1 MMLTNCLGCF
11 LRQFSVNCYNI
22 TIMRIL
28 IIEDEKR
35 LADSIK
41 KGLNQESYAVDV
53 SYDGNDGFGMAVI
66 QDYDLIILDLMLPGM
81 DGMEICRK
89 LRNEEK
95 IKSSILMLTARGQIK
110 DRVEGLN
117 CGADDYL
124 TKPFAFEE
132 LLARI
137 KALSRRPKDS
147 LGTVLSIDDLTLDT
161 ISYEVR
167 RAGRPVILSK
177 TEYALLEF
185 LLKNKGKV
193 LSKNQIIENVWDY
206 DADVLP
212 NTVEVYI
219 RYLRNKIE
227 KPFKGK
233 RPLIGTIRGFGY
245 RIREEK

>member
-1 MMLTNCLGCF
+1 
-11 LRQFSVNCYNI
+11 
-22 TIMRIL
+22 MRIL
-28 IIEDEKR
+28 VIEDEKR

-41 KGLNQESYAVDV
+41 KGLKQESYAVDV
-53 SYDGNDGFGMAVI
+53 SYDGSDGFGMAVI

-110 DRVEGLN
+110 DRLEGLN

-137 KALSRRPKDS
+137 KALSRRPRDS
-147 LGTVLSIDDLTLDT
+147 LGTVLNIDDLTLDT

-233 RPLIGTIRGFGY
+233 RPLIRTIRGFGY
-245 RIREEK
+245 RIGVEK

>member
-1 MMLTNCLGCF
+1 
-11 LRQFSVNCYNI
+11 
-22 TIMRIL
+22 MRIL

-41 KGLNQESYAVDV
+41 KGLEQESYAVDV
-53 SYDGNDGFGMAVI
+53 SYEGTDGMGMALI

-89 LRNEEK
+89 LRTEEN
-95 IKSSILMLTARGQIK
+95 IKSSILMLTARGQIR

-137 KALSRRPKDS
+137 KALSRRPRRS
-147 LGTVLSIDDLTLDT
+147 LGAILSAGDLNLDT
-161 ISYEVR
+161 ISYKVK
-167 RAGRPVILSK
+167 RAGRTIKLSK

-185 LLKNKGKV
+185 LLKNKGMILTKY
-193 LSKNQIIENVWDY
+193 QIIGNVWNY

-227 KPFKGK
+227 KPFRGK
-233 RPLIGTIRGFGY
+233 KPLIETIRGFGY
-245 RIREEK
+245 RISGGSDV

>member
-1 MMLTNCLGCF
+1 
-11 LRQFSVNCYNI
+11 
-22 TIMRIL
+22 MRIL

-41 KGLNQESYAVDV
+41 KGLKQESYAADV
-53 SYDGNDGFGMAVI
+53 SYDGNDGFGMAII

-95 IKSSILMLTARGQIK
+95 TKSAILMLTARGQIK

-147 LGTVLSIDDLTLDT
+147 LGMVLSIDDLTLDT
-161 ISYEVR
+161 ISYKVR

-177 TEYALLEF
+177 TEYSLLEF

-245 RIREEK
+245 RIGEEK

>member
-1 MMLTNCLGCF
+1 LPDIDGYEVLHR
-11 LRQFSVNCYNI
+11 LRAAKVD
-22 TIMRIL
+22 TPIL
-28 IIEDEKR
+28 ILSGLTDMQHKV
-35 LADSIK
+35 
-41 KGLNQESYAVDV
+41 KGL
-53 SYDGNDGFGMAVI
+53 GI
-66 QDYDLIILDLMLPGM
+66 
-81 DGMEICRK
+81 
-89 LRNEEK
+89 
-95 IKSSILMLTARGQIK
+95 
-110 DRVEGLN
+110 
-117 CGADDYL
+117 GADDYL

-147 LGTVLSIDDLTLDT
+147 LGIILGIDDLTLDT
-161 ISYEVR
+161 ISYEVS
-167 RAGRPVILSK
+167 RAGRPIILSK

-233 RPLIGTIRGFGY
+233 KPLIWTIRGFGY
-245 RIREEK
+245 RIGEKK

>member
-1 MMLTNCLGCF
+1 
-11 LRQFSVNCYNI
+11 
-22 TIMRIL
+22 MRIL

-41 KGLNQESYAVDV
+41 KGLRQESYAVDV
-53 SYDGNDGFGMAVI
+53 SYDGSDGFGMAVI
-66 QDYDLIILDLMLPGM
+66 QDYDLIILDLMLPGI

-89 LRNEEK
+89 LRTEEN
-95 IKSSILMLTARGQIK
+95 IQSSILMLTARGQVN

-137 KALSRRPKDS
+137 KALSRRPRGS
-147 LGTVLSIDDLTLDT
+147 PGTVLSIDDLTLDT

-167 RAGRPVILSK
+167 RAGRLIALSK

-185 LLKNKGKV
+185 LLKNKGRV
-193 LSKNQIIENVWDY
+193 LSKNQIIENVWNY
-206 DADVLP
+206 DADILP

-233 RPLIGTIRGFGY
+233 KPMIGTIRGFGY
-245 RIREEK
+245 RIGSSRNV

>member
-1 MMLTNCLGCF
+1 
-11 LRQFSVNCYNI
+11 
-22 TIMRIL
+22 MRIL

-41 KGLNQESYAVDV
+41 KGLEQEAHAVDV
-53 SYDGNDGFGMAVI
+53 SYEGTDGYGMAVI

-89 LRNEEK
+89 LRNEENVN
-95 IKSSILMLTARGQIK
+95 SSILMLTARGQVK

-117 CGADDYL
+117 TGADDYL

-137 KALSRRPKDS
+137 KALSRRPRNG
-147 LGTVLSIDDLTLDT
+147 LGTMLSADDLTLDT
-161 ISYEVR
+161 ITYEVN
-167 RAGRPVILSK
+167 RAGKKIKLSK
-177 TEYALLEF
+177 TEYALLEY
-185 LLKNKGKV
+185 LLKNKGRV
-193 LSKNQIIENVWDY
+193 LTKDQIMGKVWDY
-206 DADVLP
+206 DADILP

-227 KPFKGK
+227 KPFRGK
-233 RPLIGTIRGFGY
+233 KPIIETVRGFGY
-245 RIREEK
+245 RIGGGEDV

>member
-1 MMLTNCLGCF
+1 
-11 LRQFSVNCYNI
+11 
-22 TIMRIL
+22 MRIL

-41 KGLNQESYAVDV
+41 KGLKQESYAVDV

-66 QDYDLIILDLMLPGM
+66 QDYDLILLDLMLPGM

-89 LRNEEK
+89 LRNEEN

-147 LGTVLSIDDLTLDT
+147 LGTVLTIDDLTLDT
-161 ISYEVR
+161 ISYKVK
-167 RAGRPVILSK
+167 RADRPIILSR

-185 LLKNKGKV
+185 LLKNKGRV

-206 DADVLP
+206 DADVYP
-212 NTVEVYI
+212 IQWKYI
-219 RYLRNKIE
+219 
-227 KPFKGK
+227 
-233 RPLIGTIRGFGY
+233 
-245 RIREEK
+245 

>member
-1 MMLTNCLGCF
+1 
-11 LRQFSVNCYNI
+11 
-22 TIMRIL
+22 MRIL

-41 KGLNQESYAVDV
+41 KGLKQESYAVDV

-137 KALSRRPKDS
+137 KALLRRPKDS

-161 ISYEVR
+161 ISYEVK
-167 RAGRPVILSK
+167 RADSPVILSK

-245 RIREEK
+245 RIGGKK

>member
-1 MMLTNCLGCF
+1 
-11 LRQFSVNCYNI
+11 
-22 TIMRIL
+22 MRIL

-41 KGLNQESYAVDV
+41 KGLEQESHAVDV
-53 SYDGNDGFGMAVI
+53 SYEGSDGYGMAVI

-89 LRNEEK
+89 LRMEDK
-95 IKSSILMLTARGQIK
+95 VDSSILMLTARGEVK
-110 DRVEGLN
+110 SRVQGLN
-117 CGADDYL
+117 TGADDYL

-137 KALSRRPKDS
+137 KALSRRPRS
-147 LGTVLSIDDLTLDT
+147 GLGTVLSAGDLTLDT

-167 RAGRPVILSK
+167 RAGKAIRLSR
-177 TEYALLEF
+177 TEYALLEY
-185 LLKNKGKV
+185 LLRNKGRV
-193 LSKNQIIENVWDY
+193 LTKEQIMGKVWDY
-206 DADVLP
+206 DADILP

-227 KPFKGK
+227 KPFRRKV
-233 RPLIGTIRGFGY
+233 PVIETVRGFGY
-245 RIREEK
+245 RIGGGEDV

>member
-1 MMLTNCLGCF
+1 
-11 LRQFSVNCYNI
+11 
-22 TIMRIL
+22 MRIL

-41 KGLNQESYAVDV
+41 KGLQQESYAIDI
-53 SYDGNDGFGMAVI
+53 SYDGSDGFGMAVI

-89 LRNEEK
+89 LRTEEN
-95 IKSSILMLTARGQIK
+95 IQSPILMLTARGQIK

-137 KALSRRPKDS
+137 KALSRRPRS
-147 LGTVLSIDDLTLDT
+147 SPGTVLSIDDLTIDT
-161 ISYEVR
+161 ISYKVR
-167 RAGRPVILSK
+167 RAKRTVILSK

-185 LLKNKGKV
+185 LLKNKGRV

-233 RPLIGTIRGFGY
+233 RPLIKTIRGFGY
-245 RIREEK
+245 RIGEEL

>member
-1 MMLTNCLGCF
+1 
-11 LRQFSVNCYNI
+11 
-22 TIMRIL
+22 MRIL

-41 KGLNQESYAVDV
+41 KGLKQESYAVDV

-137 KALSRRPKDS
+137 KALSRRPRDS

-161 ISYEVR
+161 ISYEVK

-233 RPLIGTIRGFGY
+233 RPLIRTIRGFGY
-245 RIREEK
+245 RIGGEK

>member
-1 MMLTNCLGCF
+1 
-11 LRQFSVNCYNI
+11 
-22 TIMRIL
+22 MRIL

-41 KGLNQESYAVDV
+41 KGLKQESYAVDV
-53 SYDGNDGFGMAVI
+53 CYDGNDGFGMAVI
-66 QDYDLIILDLMLPGM
+66 QDYDLILLDLMLPGM

-137 KALSRRPKDS
+137 KALSRRPKDP

-161 ISYEVR
+161 ISYEVKR
-167 RAGRPVILSK
+167 SDRSIILSR

-233 RPLIGTIRGFGY
+233 KLLVGTIRGFGY
-245 RIREEK
+245 RIGEEK

>member
-1 MMLTNCLGCF
+1 
-11 LRQFSVNCYNI
+11 
-22 TIMRIL
+22 MRIL

-41 KGLNQESYAVDV
+41 KGLKQESYAADV
-53 SYDGNDGFGMAVI
+53 SYDGNDGYGMAVI

-89 LRNEEK
+89 LRNEDK
-95 IKSSILMLTARGQIK
+95 IQSSILMLTARGQIK

-147 LGTVLSIDDLTLDT
+147 LGIILSIDDLTLDT
-161 ISYEVR
+161 ISYEVS
-167 RAGRPVILSK
+167 RAGKSIILSK

-227 KPFKGK
+227 KPFRGK
-233 RPLIGTIRGFGY
+233 KPIIGTIRGFGY
-245 RIREEK
+245 RIGEEK

>member
-1 MMLTNCLGCF
+1 
-11 LRQFSVNCYNI
+11 
-22 TIMRIL
+22 MRIL

-41 KGLNQESYAVDV
+41 KGLKQESYAVDV

-137 KALSRRPKDS
+137 KALSRRPRDS

-233 RPLIGTIRGFGY
+233 RPLIRTIRGFGY
-245 RIREEK
+245 RIGGEK

>member
-1 MMLTNCLGCF
+1 
-11 LRQFSVNCYNI
+11 
-22 TIMRIL
+22 MRIL

-41 KGLNQESYAVDV
+41 KGLEQESYAVDV
-53 SYDGNDGFGMAVI
+53 SYEGTDGMGMALI
-66 QDYDLIILDLMLPGM
+66 QDYDLIILDLMLPGI
-81 DGMEICRK
+81 DGMDICRK
-89 LRNEEK
+89 LRTEEN
-95 IKSSILMLTARGQIK
+95 IQSSILMLTARGQIK

-137 KALSRRPKDS
+137 KALSRRPRRS
-147 LGTVLSIDDLTLDT
+147 IGTVLTADDLTLDMV
-161 ISYEVR
+161 SYKVK
-167 RAGRPVILSK
+167 RAGRTIKLSK

-185 LLKNKGKV
+185 LLKNKSMI
-193 LSKNQIIENVWDY
+193 LTKNQIIGNVWNY

-227 KPFKGK
+227 KPFRGK
-233 RPLIGTIRGFGY
+233 KPLIETIRGFGY
-245 RIREEK
+245 RIGGGSDV